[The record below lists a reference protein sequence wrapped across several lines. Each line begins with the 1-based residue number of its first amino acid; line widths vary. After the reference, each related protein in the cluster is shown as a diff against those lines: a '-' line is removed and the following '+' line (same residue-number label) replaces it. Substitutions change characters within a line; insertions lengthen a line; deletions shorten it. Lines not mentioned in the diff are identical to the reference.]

1 MTDSYH
7 AQLLLELRQLA
18 GCGPEANP
26 MPGNPYLGTTKPFYS
41 AEATTG
47 RSAVRAFR
55 ARHPDLTPSEYLALL
70 DGLFLGQTCNDIFL
84 GSLLLALWPDKRRQV
99 EPERID
105 RWLDHVEGWAETD
118 SLCQSVFPA
127 AELLARWEAWQALLE
142 KLVGDGNIHKRRASL
157 VLLTRPV
164 RESADERL
172 FRQALA
178 NIERLKRER
187 HILITKAVSWLL
199 RELIKLHREAVE
211 AYLSENAGSLPAI
224 ALRETRNKLL
234 TGRK

>member
-1 MTDSYH
+1 MADGLH

-18 GCGPEANP
+18 GCGPEACP
-26 MPGNPYLGTTKPFYS
+26 MPGNPYLGTTKPFYPVRT
-41 AEATTG
+41 TTG

-55 ARHPDLTPSEYLALL
+55 ARHPDLLLSDYLALL
-70 DGLFLGQTCNDIFL
+70 DDLFLGRSCNDILL
-84 GSLLLALWPDKRRQV
+84 GSFLLALWPAQRRQI

-105 RWLDHVEGWAETD
+105 RWLDHVEGWAEAD
-118 SLCQSVFPA
+118 SICQSAFGA

-142 KLVGDGNIHKRRASL
+142 KLVGDGNIHRRRASL

-172 FRQALA
+172 LRQALA
-178 NIERLKRER
+178 NIDRLKGER
-187 HILITKAVSWLL
+187 HILITRAVSWLL
-199 RELIKLHREAVE
+199 RDLIKLHRETVE
-211 AYLSENAGSLPAI
+211 AYLSENADSLPAI

>member
-1 MTDSYH
+1 MADDQH
-7 AQLLLELRQLA
+7 ARLLLELRELA
-18 GCGPEANP
+18 GCGPEGCP
-26 MPGNPYLGTTKPFYS
+26 LPGNPYLGTTKPFYPVR
-41 AEATTG
+41 ATTG

-55 ARHPDLTPSEYLALL
+55 TRHPDLSFPDYLALL
-70 DGLFLGQTCNDIFL
+70 DELFLGRTCNDIML
-84 GSLLLALWPDKRRQV
+84 GSLLLGLWPAQRRQV
-99 EPERID
+99 EPARID

-118 SLCQSVFPA
+118 SICQSTFGA
-127 AELLARWEAWQALLE
+127 TELLARWEAWQVLLE

-172 FRQALA
+172 LRQALA
-178 NIERLKRER
+178 NIERLKGQR

-199 RELIKLHREAVE
+199 RDLIKLHREMVE
-211 AYLSENAGSLPAI
+211 AYLNENAGSLPAI